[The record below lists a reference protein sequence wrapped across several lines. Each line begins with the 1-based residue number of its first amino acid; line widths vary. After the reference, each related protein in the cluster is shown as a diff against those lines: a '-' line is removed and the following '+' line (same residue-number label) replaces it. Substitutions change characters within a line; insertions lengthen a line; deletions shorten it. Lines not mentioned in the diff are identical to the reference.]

1 MNADSNSTTA
11 GATPSLSTR
20 IGDAQDILATVRFL
34 NEAIYMAA
42 GALMNAEATN
52 ALQAVASEI
61 EDKLLDVRD
70 RLDAVRDDVREAL
83 Q

>member
-1 MNADSNSTTA
+1 MDVA
-11 GATPSLSTR
+11 
-20 IGDAQDILATVRFL
+20 DILATVRYL
-34 NEAIYMAA
+34 NEALYMAA
-42 GALMNAEATN
+42 GGLMNAEATN

-70 RLDAVRDDVREAL
+70 RLDEVREEM

>member
-1 MNADSNSTTA
+1 MTS
-11 GATPSLSTR
+11 PSPSAR
-20 IGDAQDILATVRFL
+20 KIMDVADILATVRYL
-34 NEAIYMAA
+34 NEALYMAA
-42 GALMNAEATN
+42 GGLMNAEATN

-70 RLDAVRDDVREAL
+70 RLDEVREEM

>member
-1 MNADSNSTTA
+1 MNSTSA
-11 GATPSLSTR
+11 GVSPSLHTR
-20 IGDAQDILATVRFL
+20 IGDVEDILATVRYL
-34 NEAIYMAA
+34 NEALYMAA
-42 GALMNAEATN
+42 GGLMNAEATN

-70 RLDAVRDDVREAL
+70 RLDDVREEL